1 MFETI
6 ENNVNFSK
14 SSFAASSLG
23 FLFLMILISS
33 VNAVDVHDKHLVMDS
48 PGSDI
53 SCSAFLNNPGSI
65 SDVSI
70 EKNDRLSHGGL
81 SEEPHNRQRLRR
93 VEDESLNFN
102 INYISK
108 I

>member
-1 MFETI
+1 MFETVK
-6 ENNVNFSK
+6 NNTNFSK
-14 SSFAASSLG
+14 FSFAASSLG
-23 FLFLMILISS
+23 LLFLMILISS
-33 VNAVDVHDKHLVMDS
+33 VNAVDVHDKYLIMDS

-53 SCSAFLNNPGSI
+53 SYSTFLNNPGSI

-70 EKNDRLSHGGL
+70 EKNDHLSHGEL
-81 SEEPHNRQRLRR
+81 SEELHNRQRLRR